1 MSFCLPV
8 RLPNPRRWSVAV
20 GWLLFTAVS
29 ARPSPA
35 GTTHPRGAS
44 GYYVSP
50 TASASGTGTAAQ
62 PWTLQDALS
71 GAAGRLQPGD
81 TVWLRGGTYRG
92 EFRTRLA
99 GSPGRWIVFRQV
111 PGERATIDGTLRADG
126 AYLAFWGFEI
136 MQSTPVTYGLQA
148 NTAHGRF
155 INLIVHDAGTQ
166 GVSFWTPAVD
176 AELYGCIV
184 YNNGTHE
191 NLDHG
196 VYVHN
201 ETGTKL
207 IADNIFFNN
216 LARGIQVY
224 ASRNNP
230 AIRNIRVEGNVA
242 FNNGTISTVAAARE
256 NLIFNA
262 PVPTEGMVGIGNLLY
277 FSGRQGINLRV
288 GRYAPQN
295 NLDIVLRDNY
305 AAGGKIGLEMVAP
318 WMHATVEGNE
328 FIGSREV
335 VKVGGTSIAGHYQW
349 RGNRWG
355 RDADAIGWWYEGRT
369 YDWSGWR
376 RASGLGDTDEVEP
389 ETPSAT
395 KLFVRPNKYEV
406 GRAHIVVYNWG
417 GDAEVSVDVAGVLRA
432 GDRYEIHNAQALFGP
447 PVVSGTYWGEPIL
460 VPMVGVTPPTPL
472 GRITRTPQRTG
483 PAFDTFLL
491 TSPSR

>member
-1 MSFCLPV
+1 VLA
-8 RLPNPRRWSVAV
+8 AV
-20 GWLLFTAVS
+20 T

-35 GTTHPRGAS
+35 GPTLRRAAD

-50 TASASGTGTAAQ
+50 TASESGMGTAAQ
-62 PWTLQDALS
+62 PWTLQAALS

-81 TVWLRGGTYRG
+81 TVWLRGGTYQG
-92 EFRTRLA
+92 AFHTQLV
-99 GSPGRWIVFRQV
+99 GSPGRWIVFRQA

-136 MQSTPVTYGLQA
+136 MQSVPVTYGLQA

-201 ETGTKL
+201 DSGTKL

-224 ASRNNP
+224 ASRKNA
-230 AIRNIRVEGNVA
+230 AIRDIRVEGNVA
-242 FNNGTISTVAAARE
+242 FNNGTISAVTAARQ

-262 PVPTEGMVGIGNLLY
+262 PVRTEGMVGVGNLLY
-277 FSGRQGINLRV
+277 FSGRQGINLRL
-288 GRYAPQN
+288 GRYAAEHN
-295 NLDIVLRDNY
+295 RDIVLRDNY
-305 AAGGKIGLEMVAP
+305 AAGGKIGLEMVQP
-318 WMHATVEGNE
+318 WMRATIEGNE
-328 FIGSREV
+328 FIGSRDV
-335 VKVGGTSIAGHYQW
+335 VMVGGTGIAQRYQW
-349 RGNRWG
+349 SNNRWG
-355 RDADAIGWWYEGRT
+355 RDANGRGWWYEGKA

-376 RASGLGDTDEVEP
+376 QATGLGGTDRVETGRP
-389 ETPSAT
+389 AAT
-395 KLFVRPNKYEV
+395 KLFVRPNKYEA

-417 GDAEVSVDVAGVLRA
+417 GEPTVSVDVGAVLRD
-432 GDRYEIHNAQALFGP
+432 GDRYEIRNVQALFGP
-447 PVVSGTYWGEPIL
+447 PLVSGVYRGVPIQ
-460 VPMVGVTPPTPL
+460 VPMSGTAPPTPL
-472 GRITRTPQRTG
+472 GRITRRPPRTG
-483 PAFDTFLL
+483 PAFDAFVL